1 MGDVTRLVTGQQL
14 QSDLQHLGD
23 RIHAACTE
31 YFDAHEHDHP
41 PPAATILVALVN
53 ELAGIAAVTGIP
65 AADVVEH
72 FLTSYERQS
81 GIVAGA
87 QPPEV
92 PV

>member
-14 QSDLQHLGD
+14 VSDLQHLGD
-23 RIHAACTE
+23 RIHDACAQ

-53 ELAGIAAVTGIP
+53 DLAGIAAVTGIP

-72 FLTSYERQS
+72 FLASYERQA
-81 GIVAGA
+81 GIVQAE
-87 QPPEV
+87 QHPEA
-92 PV
+92 P